1 MFSSALS
8 RPAPTC
14 SGFCGW
20 RSARL
25 DDWIGQ
31 LEQLGRA
38 GIDSGTLLDW
48 AERVKRGEP
57 LPQDDEPVQST
68 AGS

>member
-1 MFSSALS
+1 VFSSALS
-8 RPAPTC
+8 GGRGLLRLLRLALT
-14 SGFCGW
+14 
-20 RSARL
+20 RL

-31 LEQLGRA
+31 LEQRGRA

-57 LPQDDEPVQST
+57 LPQDDEPSN
-68 AGS
+68 ARLAA